1 LSVGRGSTSLMDDL
15 VVVDAGGERSRSQ
28 PWRFV
33 PRALGRRLALG
44 LPEARASR
52 EVRHREVSYRRV
64 LAVADVLAGAGVL
77 ALLVVIFAVAQFNVA
92 MLLSLPFV
100 VVVGKIFG
108 LYDRDD
114 LVLHKSTLD
123 EAPTLLQV
131 SGLFALVVWLVH
143 DRLGASDLEGLQVI
157 WLWTSMF
164 AALFILRA
172 IARDVTGRISPP
184 ERCLVVGDHGVIG
197 SVARKLSTSSVN
209 ARVVAGLPVS
219 ERQPTLQQDAFR
231 EMVRQHAIERVI
243 IAPVST
249 DAADTLELIRLVK
262 ALGVRVSLLPRLLE
276 VVGSSVEFDNVE
288 GLTMLGVRRFGL
300 TRSSLLTKR
309 AFDVVGATVGLIAIA
324 PIFAAVVAAI
334 RFESRGPVFFR
345 QTRVG
350 REGRHFQILKFRS
363 MCVDAEARKADL
375 LHLNETSG
383 LFKIG
388 DDPRIT
394 RVGRLLRRTSLDE
407 LPQLINVWR
416 GDMSLVGPRPL
427 VLDEDARVA
436 GFDRARLALT
446 PGMTGHWQILGSARI
461 PMEEMVG
468 IDYLYVANWTL
479 WTDVKILLR
488 TVPYMLAR
496 RGM

>member
-1 LSVGRGSTSLMDDL
+1 MSLMDEL
-15 VVVDAGGERSRSQ
+15 VVVDGGGERSFSSPRPRRSVRRGLARR
-28 PWRFV
+28 P
-33 PRALGRRLALG
+33 ALSLREG
-44 LPEARASR
+44 RAST
-52 EVRHREVSYRRV
+52 EIRHREVSYRMV
-64 LAVADVLAGAGVL
+64 LAVADGLAAGTVLT
-77 ALLVVIFAVAQFNVA
+77 LLLLIFQVESQFNVA
-92 MLLSLPFV
+92 MLVSLPFV
-100 VVVGKIFG
+100 VVVSKLFG
-108 LYDRDD
+108 LYDRDE
-114 LVLHKSTLD
+114 LVMNKSTLD

-131 SGLFALVVWLVH
+131 SGMFALVVWLLH
-143 DRLGASDLEGLQVI
+143 DGIGAADLNARQVI
-157 WLWTSMF
+157 FLWVAMF
-164 AALFILRA
+164 GGLFVLRRIARA
-172 IARDVTGRISPP
+172 IVGKTSPT
-184 ERCLVVGDHGVIG
+184 ERCLVVGDLCVMEA
-197 SVARKLSTSSVN
+197 VARKLTTSRVR
-209 ARVVAGLPVS
+209 ARVIAGLPVS
-219 ERQPTLQQDAFR
+219 ERQPSLQQEAFR
-231 EMVRQHAIERVI
+231 EMVRQHAVERVI

-262 ALGVRVSLLPRLLE
+262 AVGVRVSLLPRLLE
-276 VVGSSVEFDNVE
+276 VVGSSVEFDNVD

-300 TRSSLLTKR
+300 TRSSLLTNR
-309 AFDVVGATVGLIAIA
+309 VFDVVGATLGLIAVA
-324 PIFAAVVAAI
+324 PLFAAIVASI
-334 RFESRGPVFFR
+334 RLDSRGPVFFR

-350 REGRHFQILKFRS
+350 QGGRHFEILKFRS
-363 MCVDAEARKADL
+363 MCDDAEERKADL

-394 RVGRLLRRTSLDE
+394 RVGRFLRKTSLDE

-436 GFDRARLALT
+436 GFDRARLVLT

-468 IDYLYVANWTL
+468 IDYLYVANWSL

-488 TVPYMLAR
+488 TVPYVLGR

>member
-1 LSVGRGSTSLMDDL
+1 MSLMDDL
-15 VVVDAGGERSRSQ
+15 VVVDAGGERSLSR
-28 PWRFV
+28 PRRFV
-33 PRALGRRLALG
+33 PRALGRRPALALREG
-44 LPEARASR
+44 RASH

-64 LAVADVLAGAGVL
+64 LALADVFAAATVL
-77 ALLVVIFAVAQFNVA
+77 GLLLVIFPLAQFNPA
-92 MLLSLPFV
+92 MLVSLPFV
-100 VVVGKIFG
+100 VVASKIVG
-108 LYDRDD
+108 LYDRDE
-114 LVLHKSTLD
+114 LVLNKSTLD
-123 EAPTLLQV
+123 EAPTLLQI
-131 SGLFALVVWLVH
+131 SGMFALVVWLLH
-143 DRLGASDLEGLQVI
+143 DGLGTADLNARQVI
-157 WLWTSMF
+157 WLWAAML
-164 AALFILRA
+164 AALFLMRA
-172 IARDVTGRISPP
+172 VARYLAARTSPG
-184 ERCLVVGDHGVIG
+184 ERCLVVGDLAAVD
-197 SVARKLSTSSVN
+197 SVARKLSTSRVR
-209 ARVVAGLPVS
+209 ARVIAGLPVS

-231 EMVRQHAIERVI
+231 EMVRQHAVERVI

-276 VVGSSVEFDNVE
+276 VVGSSVEFDNVD

-300 TRSSLLTKR
+300 TRSSRLIKR
-309 AFDVVGATVGLIAIA
+309 AFDLAGATLGLIAVA
-324 PIFAAVVAAI
+324 PVFAAIVAAI
-334 RFESRGPVFFR
+334 RLDSRGPVFFR

-350 REGRHFQILKFRS
+350 LEGRHFEILKFRS
-363 MCVDAEARKADL
+363 MCFDAEARKADL
-375 LHLNETSG
+375 RHLNETSG

-394 RVGRLLRRTSLDE
+394 RVGRFLRRTSLDE

-427 VLDEDARVA
+427 VLDEDAQVA

-468 IDYLYVANWTL
+468 IDYLYVANWSL

-488 TVPYMLAR
+488 TVPYVVAR